1 MEEKIIEIAERL
13 KGMRDTLD
21 ISAQEMA
28 DVTGVTLS
36 DYLQY
41 EAGKKDYSFTF
52 LYKAARRFGID
63 MTDLIT
69 GESPHL
75 SGFSIIRKGEGLPI
89 ERRKG
94 FKYQNL
100 AYLFKRR
107 IAEPF
112 LVIAKYDPETAAAPI
127 AMSSHAGQEFD
138 YILSGSLRVQIGD
151 NEVVMREGDTI
162 YYDSGTKHGMVAIDG
177 DCTFMAVVLDDQK
190 QNLVK

>member
-1 MEEKIIEIAERL
+1 MEEKIMEIAERL
-13 KGMRDTLD
+13 KGMRDVLD

-28 DVTGVTLS
+28 DVTGVPLE

-41 EAGKKDYSFTF
+41 ESGARDYSFTF
-52 LYKAARRFGID
+52 LYKAANRFGID

-75 SGFSIIRKGEGLPI
+75 SGFSIVRKGEGLPI

-100 AYLFKRR
+100 AYLFKER

-112 LVIAKYDPETAAAPI
+112 LVLAKFDAASVDEPI
-127 AMSSHAGQEFD
+127 ATSSHPGQEFD
-138 YILSGSLRVQIGD
+138 YILSGAMRVRIGE
-151 NEVVMREGDTI
+151 NEAILREGDTI
-162 YYDSGTKHGMVAIDG
+162 YYNSGTKHGMVAIDG
-177 DCTFMAVVLDDQK
+177 DCTFMAVVMNEQK
-190 QNLVK
+190 